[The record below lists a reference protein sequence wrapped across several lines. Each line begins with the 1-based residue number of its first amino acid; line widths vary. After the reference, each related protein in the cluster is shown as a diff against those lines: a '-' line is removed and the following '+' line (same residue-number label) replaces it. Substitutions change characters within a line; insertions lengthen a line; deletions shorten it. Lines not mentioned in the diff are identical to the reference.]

1 LPTKK
6 SPIMKECGELCIFWP
21 GYSIKIWNAKGNY
34 ANRFGIGPDVIQV
47 LMSFPPIR
55 EFN

>member
-1 LPTKK
+1 
-6 SPIMKECGELCIFWP
+6 MKECGELCIFWP